1 MQKLVFRDHFVSL
14 CTVMPAYI
22 TEAAQSQFQMK
33 LISIKPFQSRQADG
47 KRTAFKSLWCIPYL
61 PDRRKYLFSRGA
73 LWERII
79 VAIRLTVNYSN
90 LPSECQR
97 PRKKHLLPWI
107 CWASKYPGVI
117 GFLQVF
123 YHCNFSEFYT
133 AKSKWLN
140 SSSAF
145 RTSEEITLD
154 YRKFLEQADIIYYGY
169 NKLTWSNLLREIR
182 LRSKHSSKVVQA
194 FNCGDFFKVF
204 IIQVVHSFFLN
215 CDSHG
220 QGNHFFLS
228 FNNNFQ
234 SSYQSVVWRTP
245 GVCGL

>member
-1 MQKLVFRDHFVSL
+1 MEREQLSKVYGAFPISQTEGSTYLVGVLYESAL
-14 CTVMPAYI
+14 S
-22 TEAAQSQFQMK
+22 SQFVWRWTTVTCQVNA
-33 LISIKPFQSRQADG
+33 R
-47 KRTAFKSLWCIPYL
+47 
-61 PDRRKYLFSRGA
+61 DR
-73 LWERII
+73 E
-79 VAIRLTVNYSN
+79 
-90 LPSECQR
+90 
-97 PRKKHLLPWI
+97 KKHLLPWI

-169 NKLTWSNLLREIR
+169 NKLTWSNLLREIL

-194 FNCGDFFKVF
+194 FNCGDFLKVF
-204 IIQVVHSFFLN
+204 IIQVVYSFF
-215 CDSHG
+215 
-220 QGNHFFLS
+220 FFKLWQSWARES
-228 FNNNFQ
+228 FFF
-234 SSYQSVVWRTP
+234 
-245 GVCGL
+245 

>member
-14 CTVMPAYI
+14 CTIMPAYI

-73 LWERII
+73 LWECII
-79 VAIRLTVNYSN
+79 VAIRLMVNYSN

-169 NKLTWSNLLREIR
+169 NKLTWGNLLREIL
-182 LRSKHSSKVVQA
+182 LRSKHLSKVVQA
-194 FNCGDFFKVF
+194 FNCGDFFFKYLLYRLF
-204 IIQVVHSFFLN
+204 TLFKKN

-220 QGNHFFLS
+220 QGNHFFL
-228 FNNNFQ
+228 F
-234 SSYQSVVWRTP
+234 
-245 GVCGL
+245 

>member
-1 MQKLVFRDHFVSL
+1 MEREQLSKVYGAFPISQTEGSTYLVGVLYESAL
-14 CTVMPAYI
+14 S
-22 TEAAQSQFQMK
+22 SQFVWWW
-33 LISIKPFQSRQADG
+33 
-47 KRTAFKSLWCIPYL
+47 T
-61 PDRRKYLFSRGA
+61 
-73 LWERII
+73 
-79 VAIRLTVNYSN
+79 TVT
-90 LPSECQR
+90 CQVNAR
-97 PRKKHLLPWI
+97 DCEKKHLLPWI

-154 YRKFLEQADIIYYGY
+154 YRKFLEQADIISSGY
-169 NKLTWSNLLREIR
+169 NKLTWSNLLREIF
-182 LRSKHSSKVVQA
+182 LQSKHSSKVVQA
-194 FNCGDFFKVF
+194 FNCGDFLKIC
-204 IIQVVHSFFLN
+204 IIQVVHSFFKKLWQ
-215 CDSHG
+215 SWA
-220 QGNHFFLS
+220 S

-234 SSYQSVVWRTP
+234 SSSQSVVWRTP